1 MVRDVSRLYPGPAWA
16 VRGEEGPGS
25 SSSHPSPACR
35 AWRPQPLPSA
45 WPPTAGNRLGVLR
58 SCLCFT
64 LGERCPSPS
73 SRGGGRR
80 PGTQGSEREGGK
92 SSGCGGAGPILGTL
106 GQFSRRCQLAWKS
119 LPASPSTAAPWA
131 LRMAGSRRSPK
142 QRPPGSKARDGHK
155 GVLVAQGLGTGGN
168 QAPQQGARFL
178 SEKAATMHRQ
188 AAAPGTGGEGCW
200 LPWVSPPKSQALSM
214 GPGSLVFG
222 AFQSLLVAVVR
233 LGKREG
239 SSPEVLSVLGW
250 TFGAGSVLSP
260 WLGHL
265 SLCSAS
271 GSGLAAGS
279 CLPVRQARGRDWLPL

>member
-155 GVLVAQGLGTGGN
+155 GVLVAQGLGTGEIRPPSKEQGFFLRR
-168 QAPQQGARFL
+168 QQQCTGRQQPLELGA
-178 SEKAATMHRQ
+178 K
-188 AAAPGTGGEGCW
+188 
-200 LPWVSPPKSQALSM
+200 
-214 GPGSLVFG
+214 
-222 AFQSLLVAVVR
+222 
-233 LGKREG
+233 
-239 SSPEVLSVLGW
+239 
-250 TFGAGSVLSP
+250 GAGCP
-260 WLGHL
+260 G
-265 SLCSAS
+265 C
-271 GSGLAAGS
+271 
-279 CLPVRQARGRDWLPL
+279 PLQKAKL